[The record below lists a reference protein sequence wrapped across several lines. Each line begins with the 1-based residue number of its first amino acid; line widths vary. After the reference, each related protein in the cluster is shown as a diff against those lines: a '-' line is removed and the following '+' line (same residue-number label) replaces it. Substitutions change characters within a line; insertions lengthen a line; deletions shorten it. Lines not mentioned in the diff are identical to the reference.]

1 MMKKIIIFTISPI
14 NKDFLKRYG
23 YEFFQRNNIEVM
35 FFNVCNL
42 IYGIKKTQRLGYDN
56 LGKINDVN
64 ELEVLSYNQ
73 LYFLLK
79 SYREGSIIY
88 FNISESFRLLFILFL
103 VKLPYIDGSL
113 WGGIQTK
120 DWDKKNILLS
130 LYTKICSVLKSPRK
144 KIQGKISFYSLGI
157 LRYYYPPQLTLT
169 SNPNELISYKTN
181 NIDKRILLNH
191 TFDYDRFLINK
202 DMNKPSY
209 IPDYDYHVL
218 LPNHA
223 WMIHDYII
231 NDADVDC
238 VITKERYEK
247 LINKTLDDIE
257 LSTGIKIIV
266 AGYPVASKNEDIY
279 RGREFLLGTET
290 EQLVKYSSGV
300 ITHFSG
306 AINFA
311 VIHSKPICIIN
322 YKIFDDDPRFFQ
334 PINAYSKSL
343 NIPINYV
350 DSNDQVNSLVS
361 NGLFSLNKDSYQDY
375 LNKFICP
382 EEILLE
388 KPQLFWERVLQ
399 KF

>member
-1 MMKKIIIFTISPI
+1 MKNIIIFTISPI

-23 YEFFQRNNIEVM
+23 YDFFKNNNIEVI

-42 IYGIKKTQRLGYDN
+42 IYGIHKTQRLGYDN
-56 LGKINDVN
+56 LGNTNDVN
-64 ELEVLSYNQ
+64 ELEILSYRQ
-73 LYFLLK
+73 LYLLLK
-79 SYREGSIIY
+79 SYREDSVVY
-88 FNISESFRLLFILFL
+88 FNISKSFMLFFILFL

-113 WGGIQTK
+113 WGGIQAK
-120 DWDKKNILLS
+120 NWNKKNILLT

-144 KIQGKISFYSLGI
+144 KIEGKISFYCSAI
-157 LRYYYPPQLTLT
+157 LRYYHPPHLTLT
-169 SNPNELISYKTN
+169 SNPDEVISN

-209 IPDYDYHVL
+209 IPDYNYHVL

-231 NDADVDC
+231 TDADC

-257 LSTGIKIIV
+257 SITGIKILV
-266 AGYPVASKNEDIY
+266 AGYPVATIDEDIY
-279 RGREFLLGTET
+279 RSREFLLGTET

-311 VIHSKPICIIN
+311 ILHNKPICLIN
-322 YKIFDDDPRFFQ
+322 YSEMDNDSTFY
-334 PINAYSKSL
+334 NAIKSYSDFL
-343 NIPINYV
+343 DLPINYV
-350 DSNDQVNSLVS
+350 NNKNEISRLMS
-361 NGLFSLNKDSYQDY
+361 NGIFTNNFSEYQKYMHNFIIPKELLNK
-375 LNKFICP
+375 
-382 EEILLE
+382 ERT
-388 KPQLFWERVLQ
+388 LFWERVNNFLSPPL
-399 KF
+399 